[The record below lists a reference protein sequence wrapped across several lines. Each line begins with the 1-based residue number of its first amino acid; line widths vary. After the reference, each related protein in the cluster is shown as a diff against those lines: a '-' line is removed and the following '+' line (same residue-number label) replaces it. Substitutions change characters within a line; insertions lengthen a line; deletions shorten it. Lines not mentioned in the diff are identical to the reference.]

1 MSIGALALPTSRLN
15 PSQQQELLGIA
26 RRTLENLLHGQPET
40 DYVVKDPALEKPAA
54 AFVTITREGNLRGCV
69 GYSDPLFPL
78 HQTVSR
84 CVRSAAAEDYR
95 FQPVRSHELPDL
107 RISISVLSALRRV
120 ESVDDILIGRDGL
133 QVVGGGCRGLL
144 LPQVATEQG
153 WDRERFLDGVCRK
166 AGLADGAWR
175 GTDVEVFA
183 FHAEVF
189 FEDDIGQA

>member
-1 MSIGALALPTSRLN
+1 LSIGVLALPTSRLN

-26 RRTLENLLHGQPET
+26 RRTLEDLLHGQPET
-40 DYVVKDPALEKPAA
+40 DYVVKDRALERPAA

-84 CVRSAAAEDYR
+84 CVRSAATEDYR

-107 RISISVLSALRRV
+107 RISISVLSALRKV

-133 QVVGGGCRGLL
+133 QVVGAGCRGLL
-144 LPQVATEQG
+144 LPQVATDQG
-153 WDRERFLDGVCRK
+153 WDRERFLDSVCRK
-166 AGLADGAWR
+166 AGLPDGAWR
-175 GTDVEVFA
+175 GTDVDVFA
-183 FHAEVF
+183 FDAEIF
-189 FEDDIGQA
+189 FEDESS